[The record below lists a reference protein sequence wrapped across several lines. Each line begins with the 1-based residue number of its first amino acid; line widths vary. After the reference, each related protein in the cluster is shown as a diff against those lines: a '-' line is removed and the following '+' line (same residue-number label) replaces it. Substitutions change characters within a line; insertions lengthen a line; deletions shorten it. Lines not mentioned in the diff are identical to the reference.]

1 MKKKKTS
8 KEEDDELVVLTI
20 AILCHMSKFNI
31 KKIVI
36 KIKVILVTTTSPNL
50 IRYLR
55 ICVQFS

>member
-1 MKKKKTS
+1 MKKKQIS
-8 KEEDDELVVLTI
+8 KDDELVVWTI

-36 KIKVILVTTTSPNL
+36 KIKVILVTTTTPNL